1 MQVVNN
7 YLEMMKF
14 RISMLVMLT
23 GYLGFYLGLRSQGLL
38 SIDYYDKLVYLL
50 IGMFLSSSGCA
61 VLNQYLEKDF
71 DAQMKRTQN
80 RPIPSNRVLPLN
92 ALLFGSIL
100 CVFGVFFVYQTI
112 NSLTAFICLLTIVLY
127 LFVYTPSKRFS
138 TFNTLIGSIPGALP
152 VLGGWTAATNQINSI
167 SWILFSILF
176 CWQIPHFLAIAII
189 YAKDYKDG
197 GFKMLPSEYPNSKHT
212 QYHVLFFSIAMIGT
226 SLGLYFVKAVDF
238 GYFLGISIISVF
250 FLIIVTQFLK
260 DTSNKN
266 AKKLMLATLFYF
278 PLMFILIILDV
289 LNLI

>member
-71 DAQMKRTQN
+71 DAQMKRTKN

-189 YAKDYKDG
+189 YAQDYKDG

-278 PLMFILIILDV
+278 PLMFILIILDI

>member
-112 NSLTAFICLLTIVLY
+112 NNLTAFICLLTIVLY

-189 YAKDYKDG
+189 YAQDYKDG

>member
-71 DAQMKRTQN
+71 DAQMKRTKN

-112 NSLTAFICLLTIVLY
+112 NNLTAFICLLTIVLY

-189 YAKDYKDG
+189 YAQDYKDG

-278 PLMFILIILDV
+278 PLMFILIILDI

>member
-1 MQVVNN
+1 LQVVNN

-71 DAQMKRTQN
+71 DAQMKRTKN

-112 NSLTAFICLLTIVLY
+112 NNLTAFICLLTIVLY

-189 YAKDYKDG
+189 YAQDYKDG

-278 PLMFILIILDV
+278 PLMFILIILDI

>member
-71 DAQMKRTQN
+71 DAQMKRTKN

-112 NSLTAFICLLTIVLY
+112 NNLTAFICLLTIVLY

-189 YAKDYKDG
+189 YAQDYKDG

-238 GYFLGISIISVF
+238 GYFLGISIISIF

>member
-71 DAQMKRTQN
+71 DAQMKRTKN

-112 NSLTAFICLLTIVLY
+112 NNLTAFICLLTIVLY

>member
-1 MQVVNN
+1 
-7 YLEMMKF
+7 
-14 RISMLVMLT
+14 MLVMLT

-71 DAQMKRTQN
+71 DAQMKRTKN

-189 YAKDYKDG
+189 YAQDYKDG

>member
-1 MQVVNN
+1 
-7 YLEMMKF
+7 MMKF

-23 GYLGFYLGLRSQGLL
+23 GYLGFYLGLRSEGLL
-38 SIDYYDKLVYLL
+38 SINYYDKLVYLL

-71 DAQMKRTQN
+71 DAQMKRTKN

-112 NSLTAFICLLTIVLY
+112 NSLTAFVCLLTIVLY
-127 LFVYTPSKRFS
+127 LFIYTPSKRFS

-189 YAKDYKDG
+189 YAQDYKDG

-250 FLIIVTQFLK
+250 FLIIVIQFLK

>member
-71 DAQMKRTQN
+71 DAQMKRTKN
-80 RPIPSNRVLPLN
+80 RPIPSKRVLPLN

-112 NSLTAFICLLTIVLY
+112 NNLTAFICLLTIILY

-189 YAKDYKDG
+189 YAQDYKDG

>member
-71 DAQMKRTQN
+71 DAQMKRTKN
-80 RPIPSNRVLPLN
+80 RPIPSKRVLPLN

-112 NSLTAFICLLTIVLY
+112 NTLTAFICLLTIVLY

-189 YAKDYKDG
+189 YAQDYKDG

>member
-71 DAQMKRTQN
+71 DAQMKRTKN
-80 RPIPSNRVLPLN
+80 RPIPSNRVLPIN

-112 NSLTAFICLLTIVLY
+112 NNLTAFICLLTIVLY

-189 YAKDYKDG
+189 YAQDYKDG

>member
-1 MQVVNN
+1 
-7 YLEMMKF
+7 
-14 RISMLVMLT
+14 
-23 GYLGFYLGLRSQGLL
+23 
-38 SIDYYDKLVYLL
+38 
-50 IGMFLSSSGCA
+50 MFLSSSGGA

-71 DAQMKRTQN
+71 DAQMKRTKN

-112 NSLTAFICLLTIVLY
+112 NNLTAFICLLTIILY

-189 YAKDYKDG
+189 YAQDYKDG

>member
-1 MQVVNN
+1 MIKD

-14 RISMLVMLT
+14 RISLLVMLT
-23 GYLGFYLGLRSQGLL
+23 GYLGFYLGLRSEGVLN
-38 SIDYYDKLVYLL
+38 IDYYDKLLFLL
-50 IGMFLSSSGCA
+50 IGMFMSSTGCA

-71 DAQMKRTQN
+71 DAKMKRTVN
-80 RPIPSNRVLPLN
+80 RPIPSKRIKPIN

-100 CVFGVFFVYQTI
+100 CVFGVFFIFKTI
-112 NSLTAFICLLTIVLY
+112 NQLTAIVCLLTIILY
-127 LFVYTPSKRFS
+127 LFIYTPSKRYS
-138 TFNTLIGSIPGALP
+138 TFNTLIGSVPGALP
-152 VLGGWTAATNQINSI
+152 VIGGWTAATNSINSV

-189 YAKDYKDG
+189 YSKDYKDG

-226 SLGLYFVKAVDF
+226 SIGLFFVKAVDF
-238 GYFLGISIISVF
+238 GYLLGISIVSIF
-250 FLIIVTQFLK
+250 FLIIVMQFLK
-260 DTSNKN
+260 ESSNKN

-289 LNLI
+289 LNFI

>member
-112 NSLTAFICLLTIVLY
+112 NNLTAFICLLTIVLY

-189 YAKDYKDG
+189 YAQDYKNG

>member
-71 DAQMKRTQN
+71 DAQMKRTKN

-112 NSLTAFICLLTIVLY
+112 NNLTAFICLLTIVLY

-189 YAKDYKDG
+189 YAQDYKDG

>member
-1 MQVVNN
+1 LQVVNN

-71 DAQMKRTQN
+71 DAQMKRTKN

-112 NSLTAFICLLTIVLY
+112 NNLTAFICLLTIVLY

-189 YAKDYKDG
+189 YAQDYKDG

-238 GYFLGISIISVF
+238 GYFLGISIISIF

-278 PLMFILIILDV
+278 PLMFILIILDI

>member
-71 DAQMKRTQN
+71 DAQMKRTKN
-80 RPIPSNRVLPLN
+80 RPIPSKRVLPLN

-112 NSLTAFICLLTIVLY
+112 NNLTAFICLLTIVLY

-278 PLMFILIILDV
+278 PLMFILIILDI

>member
-1 MQVVNN
+1 LQVVNN

-71 DAQMKRTQN
+71 DAQMKRTKN

-189 YAKDYKDG
+189 YAQDYKDG

>member
-1 MQVVNN
+1 MIKD

-14 RISMLVMLT
+14 RISLLVMLT
-23 GYLGFYLGLRSQGLL
+23 GYLGFYLGLRSKSLL
-38 SIDYYDKLVYLL
+38 NIDNYDTLLFLL
-50 IGMFLSSSGCA
+50 IGMFFSSAGCA

-71 DAQMKRTQN
+71 DTQMNRTKN
-80 RPIPSNRVLPLN
+80 RPIPSKRISPIN

-100 CVFGVFFVYQTI
+100 CVFGVFFIYQTI
-112 NSLTAFICLLTIVLY
+112 NQLTAIVCLLTIILY
-127 LFVYTPSKRFS
+127 LFVYTPSKRYS
-138 TFNTLIGSIPGALP
+138 TFNTLIGSVPGALP
-152 VLGGWTAATNQINSI
+152 VIGGWTAATNSINSV

-189 YAKDYKDG
+189 YSQDYKDG

-226 SLGLYFVKAVDF
+226 SIGLYFVKAVDF
-238 GYFLGISIISVF
+238 GYLLGISIISTF

-260 DTSNKN
+260 DSSHKN
-266 AKKLMLATLFYF
+266 AKKLMIATLFYF

-289 LNLI
+289 LDYI